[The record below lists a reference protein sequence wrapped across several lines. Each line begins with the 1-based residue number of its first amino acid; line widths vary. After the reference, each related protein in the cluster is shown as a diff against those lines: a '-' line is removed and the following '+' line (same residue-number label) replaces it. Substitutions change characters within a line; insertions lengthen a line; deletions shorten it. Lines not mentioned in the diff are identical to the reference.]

1 MGTIYISGSATPI
14 TVSKIVCVGRNY
26 AEHAAE
32 MKAEVPADPVLFL
45 KPPSAIVRSGENIVH
60 PAFSTEMHHEVELV
74 VVLGRRARN
83 IALPD
88 ALNAVA
94 GYGVGLDMTLRD
106 VQSLAKKKGLPWS
119 VAKGFDTSAPV
130 SDFVPAEKLGP
141 RPTFELECRVNGVV
155 RQRGSTSAMLF
166 DVAALIRHISTIFTL
181 EAGDLIFTGTPEGVA
196 AVRPGDVIEARLS
209 GHTSTRHTIVA
220 A

>member
-1 MGTIYISGSATPI
+1 MGTIYISGSDSSL

-26 AEHAAE
+26 AEHASE
-32 MKAEVPADPVLFL
+32 MKAEVPTEPVLFL
-45 KPPSAIVRSGENIVH
+45 KPPSSIIRSGENIVH
-60 PAFSTEMHHEVELV
+60 PAFSKEMHHEVEMV
-74 VVLGRRARN
+74 VAIGRRVKN
-83 IALPD
+83 VPVSGALD
-88 ALNAVA
+88 AVA

-130 SDFVPAEKLGP
+130 SDFVPVSKLGP
-141 RPTFELECRVNGVV
+141 RPTFDIECRVNGVV
-155 RQRGSTSAMLF
+155 RQRGSTAAMIF
-166 DVAALIRHISTIFTL
+166 DVATLISHISSIFTL

-196 AVRPGDVIEARLS
+196 AVRPGDQIEAQLS
-209 GHTSTRHTIVA
+209 GYAAIRHTVVA